1 MISDWISSGPIARWQ
16 RRFNRSG
23 WLLADRLVRMGVGF
37 FVGVAIARLLGP
49 ANYGTFAY
57 ATALATL
64 FLPVLSLGLERVVIR
79 DLARR
84 PEQRPVLLGT
94 TILLRLAGGIVS
106 FFLAVAGALFVQ
118 QANNVTCWLVAVI
131 AAGNVFMA
139 ADVVDWAFQSD
150 GRFRLPVLLRLSCF
164 VAGSVARVLLAKAG
178 APLVAIAAAM
188 LAESAIVAGLLLL
201 SARRVREAPLPQW
214 RIQWAL
220 AGELLRVSWPL
231 LLAEVGTWVFQ
242 RLDLLILNHYTAE
255 AEVGLYAAA
264 TRVAQAGF
272 FIPIVA
278 VQVMAPD
285 AARIPDAKA
294 VLPLIT
300 RGMSILAT
308 VGLGLSLV
316 TSVCAPWVV
325 PLLFGARY
333 HDAVPLILILTWS
346 NVFVFVGCFHALYL
360 VSVNRQDVSLRLS
373 WVTASCSLGLN
384 LLLIPRWHAIGAAF
398 AALAAYAITTTFGV
412 VLFTASRPLWRA
424 NWIAYIAPF
433 RFLQQNL
440 ARRKDSANI
449 ES

>member
-1 MISDWISSGPIARWQ
+1 
-16 RRFNRSG
+16 
-23 WLLADRLVRMGVGF
+23 
-37 FVGVAIARLLGP
+37 
-49 ANYGTFAY
+49 
-57 ATALATL
+57 
-64 FLPVLSLGLERVVIR
+64 
-79 DLARR
+79 
-84 PEQRPVLLGT
+84 
-94 TILLRLAGGIVS
+94 
-106 FFLAVAGALFVQ
+106 
-118 QANNVTCWLVAVI
+118 
-131 AAGNVFMA
+131 
-139 ADVVDWAFQSD
+139 
-150 GRFRLPVLLRLSCF
+150 
-164 VAGSVARVLLAKAG
+164 
-178 APLVAIAAAM
+178 
-188 LAESAIVAGLLLL
+188 
-201 SARRVREAPLPQW
+201 
-214 RIQWAL
+214 
-220 AGELLRVSWPL
+220 
-231 LLAEVGTWVFQ
+231 
-242 RLDLLILNHYTAE
+242 
-255 AEVGLYAAA
+255 
-264 TRVAQAGF
+264 
-272 FIPIVA
+272 
-278 VQVMAPD
+278 MAPD